1 MANKLLIDKGLGLER
16 IQREAFLVLFNNLNQ
31 EIAILE
37 SAWTTLD
44 NELAVATGRDFDPIT
59 LERVE
64 DFNFHMGHRPSLIE
78 APIQRYPNVSVMAYQ
93 VRPEGV
99 NQIDQMAQ
107 SLDRLFIEVMVKSP
121 QYATSTEEANDG
133 QVEAERIVNARV
145 QRLTDAVNNVI
156 QNKRTLNGTV
166 QDIIGIPS
174 VIISDVFPR
183 ASHTSYGQPWLWQGS
198 RLEYEVSKLS
208 HLDENAALL
217 RSGFV
222 KREGLNIDQTP

>member
-1 MANKLLIDKGLGLER
+1 MSVLIDKGLGLER
-16 IQREAFLVLFNNLNQ
+16 IQREAFLALFKKLNE

-44 NELAVATGRDFDPIT
+44 NELAVETGRDFDPIT

-99 NQIDQMAQ
+99 IQIDQMSQ
-107 SLDRLFIEVMVKSP
+107 SLDRLFIELMVKSP
-121 QYATSTEEANDG
+121 HYTTTTDEASDG
-133 QVEAERIVNARV
+133 QIEAERVVNARI
-145 QRLTDAVNNVI
+145 QRMTDAVNNVI
-156 QNKRTLNGTV
+156 QSNRTLNGTV
-166 QDIIGIPS
+166 QDINGIPS

-183 ASHTSYGQPWLWQGS
+183 AEKTSYGQPWLWQGS

-208 HLDENAALL
+208 HLDENAATLV
-217 RSGFV
+217 SGFV
-222 KREGLNIDQTP
+222 KREGLDVDQVP

>member
-1 MANKLLIDKGLGLER
+1 MPKLIDKGLGLER
-16 IQREAFLVLFNNLNQ
+16 IQRESFLVLFKKLNE
-31 EIAILE
+31 EIGILE

-44 NELAVATGRDFDPIT
+44 NQLAVETGRDFDPIS

-107 SLDRLFIEVMVKSP
+107 SLDRLFIEIMVKSP
-121 QYATSTEEANDG
+121 QYETSTTEATAG
-133 QVEAERIVNARV
+133 QVEAERIVNARI
-145 QRLTDAVNNVI
+145 QRMTDAVNNVI
-156 QNKRTLNGTV
+156 QSNRTLNGMV
-166 QDIIGIPS
+166 QEIIGIPS

-183 ASHTSYGQPWLWQGS
+183 ATNTTYGQPWLWQGS

-208 HLDENAALL
+208 HLDENAATLV
-217 RSGFV
+217 SGFV
-222 KREGLNIDQTP
+222 RREGLNIDQV